1 MAVSDNP
8 ILQVEDVSVARGGQL
23 LLKHIAFAV
32 QPGAALI
39 LKAPNGFGKTT
50 LLHVGKRIRRLG

>member
-8 ILQVEDVSVARGGQL
+8 ILQVEDVSVARGGKL

-39 LKAPNGFGKTT
+39 LKAPN
-50 LLHVGKRIRRLG
+50 